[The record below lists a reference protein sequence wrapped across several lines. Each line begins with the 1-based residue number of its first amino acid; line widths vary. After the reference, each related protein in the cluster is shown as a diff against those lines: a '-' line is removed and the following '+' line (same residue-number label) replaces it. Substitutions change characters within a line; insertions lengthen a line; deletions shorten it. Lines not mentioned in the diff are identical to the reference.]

1 MLPRPGRPRSTRV
14 DELRERAE
22 RERERLRERERVQK
36 PRESK
41 KQVETRFIDVSFV
54 RRVGHEELQPSRSSI
69 HDPIRTGTGRRR
81 PDGDAVGSNPGGLG
95 EGPSGPSLHLSPYL
109 VEVARQS
116 LPILPSS
123 SSTRHSRS
131 RPSSPPLNTRIP
143 SVEYTRARMAPCPC
157 ASIVCST

>member
-1 MLPRPGRPRSTRV
+1 MILSWMSG
-14 DELRERAE
+14 
-22 RERERLRERERVQK
+22 
-36 PRESK
+36 
-41 KQVETRFIDVSFV
+41 V
-54 RRVGHEELQPSRSSI
+54 RG
-69 HDPIRTGTGRRR
+69 GAR
-81 PDGDAVGSNPGGLG
+81 PDGRRGGFNPGLG
-95 EGPSGPSLHLSPYL
+95 EGGSSTPPARPSGPSGPSGPSLHLSPYL

>member
-14 DELRERAE
+14 DELRERERETE
-22 RERERLRERERVQK
+22 RERGQK

-54 RRVGHEELQPSRSSI
+54 RGVGHVELQPSRSSI
-69 HDPIRTGTGRRR
+69 VPHDPIRTGTGRRR

>member
-1 MLPRPGRPRSTRV
+1 MYPLLGELGTRSYSPHDPRST
-14 DELRERAE
+14 
-22 RERERLRERERVQK
+22 
-36 PRESK
+36 
-41 KQVETRFIDVSFV
+41 I
-54 RRVGHEELQPSRSSI
+54 QPE
-69 HDPIRTGTGRRR
+69 PEPGAR

>member
-14 DELRERAE
+14 DELRERE
-22 RERERLRERERVQK
+22 REILRERESSEAA
-36 PRESK
+36 ESK
-41 KQVETRFIDVSFV
+41 KQVETRSIDVSIV
-54 RRVGHEELQPSRSSI
+54 RGVGHEELQPSRSSI

-81 PDGDAVGSNPGGLG
+81 PDGDAVGSNPGLG